1 MKEIMVVVVLLLF
14 CVVLPG
20 AYLYTLLNRVVA
32 KKTQGLS
39 LSFLVSVATVATA
52 AWALGHVR
60 TGWAIYAYFGVQ
72 GEAALAGFLVLAFTK
87 WREAPSRAVRIL
99 GWAGLVASVL
109 IIVFNVALGIQNIS
123 ANRAAQF
130 RPITRPVQH

>member
-1 MKEIMVVVVLLLF
+1 MGVVVLLVCF
-14 CVVLPG
+14 VVLPA
-20 AYLYTLLNRVVA
+20 AYLYTLLNRAVTR
-32 KKTQGLS
+32 KTQGLR
-39 LSFLVSVATVATA
+39 LSFLVFLAAIVTA
-52 AWALGHVR
+52 AWALGQVRR
-60 TGWAIYAYFGVQ
+60 TGWAPYAWYAVQ

-87 WREAPSRAVRIL
+87 CREAPSRPVRML

-109 IIVFNVALGIQNIS
+109 IIAFNVALGIQNIS

>member
-1 MKEIMVVVVLLLF
+1 MGVVVLLVCF
-14 CVVLPG
+14 VVLPA
-20 AYLYTLLNRVVA
+20 AYLYTLLNRVVTQ
-32 KKTQGLS
+32 KTQGLR
-39 LSFLVSVATVATA
+39 LSFLVSVVAVATA

-99 GWAGLVASVL
+99 GWAGLVASLL
-109 IIVFNVALGIQNIS
+109 IIAFNVALGIQNMS